1 MPVSSPKKESKRKQ
15 SIEAALRYSGM
26 AFQLA
31 ILIGLGAY
39 IGQRLD
45 ARTAGERP
53 WFTIAGVFLGLIIG
67 FYVSLKDLLFPPDGE
82 KERKRDGVRSEE

>member
-1 MPVSSPKKESKRKQ
+1 MSSPKKENKRKQ

-45 ARTAGERP
+45 ARQGGERP
-53 WFTIAGVFLGLIIG
+53 WFTILGVFLGLIIG
-67 FYVSLKDLLFPPDGE
+67 FYVSLKDLLFPP
-82 KERKRDGVRSEE
+82 KK